1 MYEVYQNLTGRA
13 TVIYSHESQSL
24 PSPTFECTFHLAL
37 NRMKA
42 NAKEQRIELG
52 QFIVADPA
60 ICHGKPTYKGTRIMV
75 WQVLAMLE
83 RGESWDYIRQ
93 AWPDRVSDDAIAET
107 IRLARS
113 SLLDK
118 DGRLIKEPAE
128 ALAGK

>member
-1 MYEVYQNLTGRA
+1 M
-13 TVIYSHESQSL
+13 QSL
-24 PSPTFECTFHLAL
+24 QSLYSGSMFPLAL

-42 NAKEQRIELG
+42 NEKKERIELG
-52 QFIVADPA
+52 QFIVTDPA

-93 AWPDRVSDDAIAET
+93 SWPGRVSDDAIAET

-113 SLLDK
+113 
-118 DGRLIKEPAE
+118 
-128 ALAGK
+128 

>member
-1 MYEVYQNLTGRA
+1 
-13 TVIYSHESQSL
+13 
-24 PSPTFECTFHLAL
+24 
-37 NRMKA
+37 MKA

-52 QFIVADPA
+52 EFIVADPA

-83 RGESWDYIRQ
+83 RGESWEYIRQ
-93 AWPDRVSDDAIAET
+93 AWPGRVSDDAIAET

-113 SLLDK
+113 SLLDEHR
-118 DGRLIKEPAE
+118 RLMKEPAL

>member
-1 MYEVYQNLTGRA
+1 
-13 TVIYSHESQSL
+13 
-24 PSPTFECTFHLAL
+24 
-37 NRMKA
+37 MKA
-42 NAKEQRIELG
+42 NEKEHRIELG

-93 AWPDRVSDDAIAET
+93 SWPGRVSDDTIAET

-113 SLLDK
+113 
-118 DGRLIKEPAE
+118 
-128 ALAGK
+128 

>member
-1 MYEVYQNLTGRA
+1 
-13 TVIYSHESQSL
+13 
-24 PSPTFECTFHLAL
+24 
-37 NRMKA
+37 MKA
-42 NAKEQRIELG
+42 NATEQGVQLG
-52 QFIVADPA
+52 NFIVADPA

-93 AWPDRVSDDAIAET
+93 AWPGRITDEAIAET

-118 DGRLIKEPAE
+118 DGRLVKEPTG
-128 ALAGK
+128 ALLG